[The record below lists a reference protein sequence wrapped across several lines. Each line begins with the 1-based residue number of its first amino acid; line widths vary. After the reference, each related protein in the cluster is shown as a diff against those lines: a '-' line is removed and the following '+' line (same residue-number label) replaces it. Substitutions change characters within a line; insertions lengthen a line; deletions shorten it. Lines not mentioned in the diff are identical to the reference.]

1 MSYFLGIDQGTTL
14 TTALVLNGDMQV
26 VGRASYSNRQYH
38 PAPGRAEQDPNEI
51 FRSVLSAADAA
62 LDAAGIKATELT
74 AIGIDH
80 QGETCMLWD
89 KTTLT
94 PLGPA
99 IGWQD
104 RRTAD
109 EIAELAPEIVDK
121 ILNTTGLVADSY
133 YSASKLAW
141 MLKNLPGAADAV
153 REGRAEAGT
162 VNTYLMRRLCG
173 DAYATDPTTGGR
185 YMLMD
190 LRTTDWDDELLS
202 LFGIPKS
209 MLPPIMDC
217 DSYFGHT
224 RPEVFFGASV
234 PIYGSISDSNAALL
248 GSGVCEPGV
257 LKASYGTG
265 CFMSLYTGERLF
277 IDPHGR
283 LTSTCCRRLGGRAE
297 YSVCGAVL
305 TSGATVEWLRKIGLI
320 ERPSDCAE
328 LAKRAKDGVYFV
340 PAMTGLGTPYW
351 NQIAKAGFYGI
362 GIGTGREELV
372 RAVLDGT
379 AYRVNE
385 CIAAINALD
394 GIKVEKIL
402 ADGGMSRDD
411 YLMQFEADIT
421 GVPVELIAEKETSGF
436 GAACLAALGVGYI
449 ASPKEIKA
457 FSAVSKRY
465 EPRMR
470 EDRRL
475 VLLAGWESAV
485 KATINNK

>member
-14 TTALVLNGDMQV
+14 TTALVLNGDMRV
-26 VGRASYSNRQYH
+26 VGRASSPNRQYY

-51 FRSVLSAADAA
+51 FSSVLSAVSAA
-62 LDAAGIKATELT
+62 LEKAGIKAQELT

-89 KTTLT
+89 RETLS

-104 RRTAD
+104 RRTAE
-109 EIAELAPEIVDK
+109 EISALDRPSVES
-121 ILNTTGLVADSY
+121 ILNKTGLVADSY
-133 YSASKLAW
+133 YSASKLSW
-141 MLKNLPGAADAV
+141 MLRNIPGAAEAV
-153 REGRAEAGT
+153 EQGRAEAGT
-162 VNTYLMRRLCG
+162 VNTYLIRRLCG
-173 DAYATDPTTGGR
+173 EAYATDPTTGGR
-185 YMLMD
+185 YMLMN
-190 LRTTDWDDELLS
+190 LRSTDWDEELLA
-202 LFGIPKS
+202 LFGIPRS
-209 MLPPIMDC
+209 MLPPILDC
-217 DSYFGHT
+217 NSYFGHT

-265 CFMSLYTGERLF
+265 CFMSLYTGGNLF
-277 IDPHGR
+277 IDPAGH
-283 LTSTCCRRLGGRAE
+283 LTSTCCRRFGGVAE

-305 TSGATVEWLRKIGLI
+305 TSGATVEWLRSVGLI
-320 ERPSDCAE
+320 ESPAETAE

-351 NQIAKAGFYGI
+351 DQNAKAGFHGI
-362 GIGTGREELV
+362 GIGCSREELV

-379 AYRVNE
+379 AYRVND
-385 CIAAINALD
+385 CIKAMNALD
-394 GIKVEKIL
+394 GIKVEKLL
-402 ADGGMSRDD
+402 ADGGMSRNE

-421 GVPVELIAEKETSGF
+421 GVPVELIAEKETSAF
-436 GAACLAALGVGYI
+436 GAACLGALGVRHLE
-449 ASPKEIKA
+449 SPREIGA
-457 FSAVSKRY
+457 LCSVSRVY
-465 EPRMR
+465 EPRMS

-475 VLLAGWESAV
+475 MLISGWESAV
-485 KATINNK
+485 RATLKG

>member
-1 MSYFLGIDQGTTL
+1 MGYILGIDQGTTL
-14 TTALVLNGDMQV
+14 TTALVLNEDMRV
-26 VGRASYSNRQYH
+26 VGRASSPNRQYH
-38 PAPGRAEQDPNEI
+38 PAAGRAEQDPNEI
-51 FRSVLSAADAA
+51 FESVLSAVSAA
-62 LDAAGIKATELT
+62 LDAAGVKATELM

-89 KTTLT
+89 KSTLE

-109 EIAELAPEIVDK
+109 EIAALDRKSVEM

-133 YSASKLAW
+133 YSASKLSW
-141 MLKNLPGAADAV
+141 MLRNINGAADAV
-153 REGRAEAGT
+153 KQGRAEAGT

-190 LRTTDWDDELLS
+190 LRITDWSDELLK

-217 DSYFGHT
+217 DSFFGYT
-224 RPEVFFGASV
+224 RPEVFFGARV

-277 IDPHGR
+277 IDRKGH
-283 LTSTCCRRLGGRAE
+283 LTSTCCRRLGGVAE

-320 ERPSDCAE
+320 EKPSDCAS
-328 LAKRAKDGVYFV
+328 LAKRARDGVYFV

-351 NQIAKAGFYGI
+351 DQNAKAGFYGI
-362 GIGTGREELV
+362 GIDTGREELV

-385 CIAAINALD
+385 CITAMNSLD

-411 YLMQFEADIT
+411 HLMQFEADIT
-421 GVPVELIAEKETSGF
+421 GIPVELIAEKETSGF
-436 GAACLAALGVGYI
+436 GAACLAALGIGHLK
-449 ASPKEIKA
+449 SPREIREL
-457 FSAVSKRY
+457 SAVSKTY
-465 EPRMR
+465 EPKMS
-470 EDRRL
+470 EDRRRQ
-475 VLLAGWESAV
+475 LLCGWEAAV
-485 KATINNK
+485 KATLKA